1 MWVSRRPTV
10 GEQGPSGRSRPRGG
24 APTSSSQQEGRPTS
38 HAHAFVRPPLEGPG
52 HKHKILSAWQVLLIP
67 RYGYQQPTFSMRS
80 LHSQSHLRM

>member
-38 HAHAFVRPPLEGPG
+38 RAFVRPPLEGPG